1 MVLEIHWK
9 EESKGRFLYN
19 WQLVALMDHSI
30 DILSMAK

>member
-1 MVLEIHWK
+1 MASEIYWN

-30 DILSMAK
+30 AILSVTK